1 MYYNL
6 NGSLDEIIPK
16 QHYYTFDCWDNEILW
31 EITYLAFIKLEDLMF
46 KVNIALVAVLIL
58 AVFIPV
64 AAAHDSASEAGVN
77 VNQGR
82 GDYAHVTGKLIIH
95 NITVEEVY
103 DYVVDIENEAEWYPG
118 VLSSVLISGDGGRGT
133 VYEQQFF
140 FAGQIFTFNVIINQ
154 TVDDKLIILTTDGL
168 LANETR
174 YQFKQLGD
182 GSVEFT
188 VDAFVQ
194 APAGFPPEDIQ
205 AFLTFSLFNLLGAL
219 GTTGEVIIPAHG
231 SQPL

>member
-1 MYYNL
+1 
-6 NGSLDEIIPK
+6 
-16 QHYYTFDCWDNEILW
+16 
-31 EITYLAFIKLEDLMF
+31 MF
-46 KVNIALVAVLIL
+46 KRHIALVAILVL
-58 AVFIPV
+58 AVFVP
-64 AAAHDSASEAGVN
+64 AAAASDSASDVRVD

-103 DYVVDIENEAEWYPG
+103 DYVVDLENEAEWYPG
-118 VLSSVLISGDGGRGT
+118 VISSVLISGDGGRGS

-140 FAGQIFTFNVIINQ
+140 FAGQTFTFNVTINQ
-154 TVDDKLIILTTDGL
+154 TVEDKLIILTTDGL

-174 YQFKQLGD
+174 YMFKQLND

-194 APAGFPPEDIQ
+194 TPEGFPPEDIQ
-205 AFLTFSLFNLLGAL
+205 NFLTFSLFNLLAAL
-219 GTTGEVIIPAHG
+219 GSTGEVIIPAHG
-231 SQPL
+231 NQPL